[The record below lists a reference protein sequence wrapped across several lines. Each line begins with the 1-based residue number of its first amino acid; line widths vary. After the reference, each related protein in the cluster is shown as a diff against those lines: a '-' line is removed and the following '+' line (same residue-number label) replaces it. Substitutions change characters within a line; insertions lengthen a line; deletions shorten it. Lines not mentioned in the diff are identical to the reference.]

1 MADELS
7 CKKQQSCFA
16 KIYLRMLQ
24 AILQYCNG
32 QKYNANETRISGQ
45 IKFTYA
51 KIGFCFKNC
60 SGPLREKIVLAI
72 EKNFCKFEAEG
83 REFSNILR
91 SLKQFIQ
98 TVKRSEQFLKQSS
111 FLTSILTTTAL

>member
-1 MADELS
+1 MAGELS

-72 EKNFCKFEAEG
+72 EKNFCKFEAEHCKCFPHRKCG
-83 REFSNILR
+83 ESPCRKVFPVISM
-91 SLKQFIQ
+91 
-98 TVKRSEQFLKQSS
+98 
-111 FLTSILTTTAL
+111 